1 MNYKKLAVYLLI
13 VLVIFGIWYK
23 NTRDTKRRL
32 HEYARFANAYAGA
45 AVVAELYRNEP
56 DRFLRA
62 RDSVYKIYDFTAA
75 SIDQFQQSLKNRE
88 EDWSLVW
95 DAVRL
100 KTDSLAKYYVA
111 HPVTHPIP
119 DSLSIILPPAKK

>member
-13 VLVIFGIWYK
+13 VLVILGIWYK
-23 NTRDTKRRL
+23 NTRDTQRRL
-32 HEYARFANAYAGA
+32 DEYARFAGAYAGT

-62 RDSVYKIYDFTAA
+62 RDSIYKLYDFTPA
-75 SIDQFQQSLKNRE
+75 SIEQFQQSMKGRE

-95 DAVRL
+95 DAIRL
-100 KTDSLAKYYVA
+100 KTDSLTKFYIA

-119 DSLSIILPPAKK
+119 DSLSIISPAVKK